1 MILLQ
6 ASSPAAGTVAEKF
19 TADSLANKG
28 AELIQVLQ
36 TTPPKELLSD
46 LTTSAIHFGLKV
58 LAALAIYFIGA
69 WLIRKIK
76 NIVNKAL
83 TKKGAD
89 AALVSFIQSLLTAA
103 LWVILIIS
111 MVGTLGINTTSL
123 AALLAA
129 GGMAIGMAL
138 SGTVQ
143 NFAGGLMLL
152 AFKPFKAGDYI
163 EAQGYFGWVSE
174 INIVSTKIVTTDN
187 REIVIPNGSLS
198 NGNIDNYSTRDP
210 RRIDMRVNVRYGSS
224 VEEVRAELLRIASLN
239 ENILDRNTPGA
250 WDPYVIVSG
259 LNESS
264 VEFKLRCWATGTE
277 FMGVIYWRNETIYT
291 ELPKHGIYFPF
302 PQMDVHLKND

>member
-1 MILLQ
+1 MLILQ
-6 ASSPAAGTVAEKF
+6 TTTPSVDKF
-19 TADSLANKG
+19 TADSLLAKG
-28 AELIQVLQ
+28 TQVAQVLT

-46 LTTSAIHFGLKV
+46 LVSAAIKFGLKV

-69 WLIRKIK
+69 WVIRKIK
-76 NIVNKAL
+76 NLVAKAF
-83 TKKGAD
+83 TKRGTD
-89 AALVSFIQSLLTAA
+89 AALNSFVQSLLSA
-103 LWVILIIS
+103 LLWTVLIIS

-163 EAQGYFGWVSE
+163 EAQGFFGWVSE

-187 REIVIPNGSLS
+187 REIVIPNGALA
-198 NGNIDNYSTRDP
+198 NGNIDNYSSRDP
-210 RRIDMRVNVRYGSS
+210 RRIDMRVNMAYGSP

-239 ENILDRNTPGA
+239 DKILDRNTPGA
-250 WDPYVIVSG
+250 WDPYVIVSS

-264 VEFKLRCWATGTE
+264 VEFKLRCWATNAE
-277 FMGVIYWRNETIYT
+277 FIGVIYWLNETIYT
-291 ELPKHGIYFPF
+291 ELPKHGFKFPF
-302 PQMDVHLKND
+302 PQVDVHMKQN

>member
-1 MILLQ
+1 MMILQ
-6 ASSPAAGTVAEKF
+6 FSSDT
-19 TADSLANKG
+19 LAVKR
-28 AELIQVLQ
+28 AQLSEILR
-36 TTPPKELLSD
+36 TTPPKELLGD
-46 LTTSAIHFGLKV
+46 LISESIRFGLKV
-58 LAALAIYFIGA
+58 AVALLIYLIGA

-76 NIVNKAL
+76 VIVARAL
-83 TKKGAD
+83 MNRGAD
-89 AALVSFIQSLLTAA
+89 AALLSFVQSLVSTL
-103 LWVILIIS
+103 LWIVLIIS

-198 NGNIDNYSTRDP
+198 NGNIDNYSSRDP
-210 RRIDMRVNVRYGSS
+210 RRIDMRVNVRYGSN

-264 VEFKLRCWATGTE
+264 VEFKLRCWATGAE
-277 FMGVIYWRNETIYT
+277 FMGVIYWLNETIYT
-291 ELPKHGIYFPF
+291 ELPKHGIFFPF